1 MPKPKT
7 IEIFF
12 TYQMAA
18 QREMKKS
25 EETDL
30 KPSETLTLTPP
41 PQILPQP
48 PQSTSFSSRPAVI
61 RPLSAAAE
69 SSLPP
74 IQVEET
80 VPAATANVKR
90 CGGCRRKVGLMGFRC
105 RCGGV
110 FCGEHRYSDRH
121 TCGYDY
127 KSAAREAIARANPAV
142 RPSKVVKI

>member
-1 MPKPKT
+1 
-7 IEIFF
+7 
-12 TYQMAA
+12 MAA

-48 PQSTSFSSRPAVI
+48 PQSSSFSPRPAVI
-61 RPLSAAAE
+61 RPLAAAAAE

-80 VPAATANVKR
+80 LPVATANVKR
-90 CGGCRRKVGLMGFRC
+90 CGGCRRKVGLTGFRC

-121 TCGYDY
+121 ACGYDY